1 MNRKPNKKIFRK
13 ILINN
18 QVIIINAIKN
28 KNKKIIRGNRIKT
41 KYYLKK
47 GK

>member
-18 QVIIINAIKN
+18 QVIIINIEYN
-28 KNKKIIRGNRIKT
+28 KNSANEIDKLKSRNNKII
-41 KYYLKK
+41 
-47 GK
+47 